1 MFATVARLQVPYILM
16 HMKGTPQTM
25 KQEAHY
31 TDVFAEVFDYFVDR
45 YQQLKQRGVKD
56 VIIDPGFG
64 FAKKAEHSYALMSR
78 LQDFNTLQLPLLC
91 GVSRK
96 SMIYGFLK
104 ITANEALNGTT
115 VLNTIALTKG
125 ANILRVHDVKEA
137 VEAVK
142 IWEICNQ

>member
-1 MFATVARLQVPYILM
+1 MNQM
-16 HMKGTPQTM
+16 
-25 KQEAHY
+25 AHY
-31 TDVFAEVFDYFVDR
+31 EDVFADVYDYFADK
-45 YQQLKQRGVKD
+45 YYQLKQLGVHD

-64 FAKKAEHSYALMSR
+64 FAKKTAHSYALMNR
-78 LQDFNTLQLPLLC
+78 LQEFNFLQLPILV

-96 SMIYGFLK
+96 TMIYKTLGV
-104 ITANEALNGTT
+104 TADDSMNGTT

-142 IWEICNQ
+142 IWEMCNR